1 MVSPLKTDFPSVKGF
16 TLKTPAFLLDLAL
29 CVSFFFACS
38 ACRSAAPFRPP
49 DEAIRHNNLGVAL
62 MDAGPKDPKYFPEA
76 VKEFEAALQNTP
88 KYLTAR
94 VNLGMAYYYAGQVD
108 RALSTMTEVLQ
119 ESPDSLYANY
129 ILGLLREMSGAFTEA
144 RIHFEKVT
152 RADPEDPNSWFHL
165 GYCYSKSRQYA
176 EAIEPFRHAATL
188 LPYQRRMRYNLYM
201 ALSRAGKADEAQTEL
216 ENFKKL
222 ESSSVR
228 VVEAPKSSMEY
239 LKQGKYAEA
248 IAESQPAS
256 VPTGSPVPR
265 YTDVTSALG
274 ITLNTAVKPTDE
286 AVSNILRGESTPRS
300 WFADPSHLKKLIAAS
315 GAGASFCDYNN
326 DGRLDLFYVTWNG
339 AAALFEQK
347 VDGHFEDVTRKTGL
361 AERPLEGTACVWG
374 DYDNDGWADLL
385 VTGYGEIHLFRNIQG
400 KFKDVTQSSGIS
412 RSLLPQT
419 WATGAAFAD
428 VDHDGDVDID
438 VTCLVDLTQVP
449 DKSEIQFP
457 DDFPAQANLLFQ
469 NNSNGTFKEIAAQA
483 NVAAS
488 NFRSRSVWFSDV
500 NEDRAIDLV
509 LYNLSGRPQLFINN
523 KDGKFIESHS
533 APERLPAALPLGES
547 RAYGDFNGDGAVD
560 EWIVRASNA
569 VVLNQNETKPSHW
582 LKVRLEGY
590 AVPGKVKSNRLGIGT
605 KVEVRSVGQWERKEL
620 HAGNPSGGCDAPE
633 IAFNLGS
640 QDLIDFVRAVF
651 PSGVRWT
658 IRDTPANHVVK
669 VEEPLLDVNSCPA
682 LFTWNGGYF
691 EFITDTL
698 GAGILGELVAP
709 NQFWQPDPDEWVRIT
724 GQQLRPKQD
733 QSLEIRFTNPLEEVT
748 YLDHVALLAIDHPEE
763 IEVYSNE
770 KMVNEPMN
778 REPIRFSALRGAR
791 PLRSVVDQH
800 GHDVTS
806 LLLKE
811 DRHYFEHF
819 AALPFKG
826 FAGEWSLTLDLGN
839 MKTARN
845 PVLLLNGWSY
855 WNSSASIVSA
865 AQAKQTLWG
874 PILEV
879 LDNQGKWKLAS
890 GDLGVPAGLPRTL
903 AIDLSGSLHPGE
915 QLVRIRTN
923 RTIYY
928 DQIRVAEA
936 VERVPLSARPID
948 THMMQSVMFP
958 LVSANLRWLGYPKR
972 ILPGGQLPERLDYSQ
987 IETSADWGTHTGLL
1001 TRFGDVLPLLQ
1012 RSDDQYVVMEHG
1024 EEVGMSFDS
1033 SRTPLVRKG
1042 WKRTYFFY
1050 NDGYEK
1056 GYELHSALAES
1067 VDSLPFHGMKSYP
1080 YFGEIYPS
1088 DEDHIRYLL
1097 EWNTRPSF
1105 MRK

>member
-1 MVSPLKTDFPSVKGF
+1 
-16 TLKTPAFLLDLAL
+16 
-29 CVSFFFACS
+29 
-38 ACRSAAPFRPP
+38 
-49 DEAIRHNNLGVAL
+49 

-76 VKEFEAALQNTP
+76 IKEFEAALQSSP
-88 KYLTAR
+88 RYLTAR
-94 VNLGMAYYYAGQVD
+94 INLGMAYYYAGQGD
-108 RALSTMTEVLQ
+108 NALSTMTQVLKQ
-119 ESPDSLYANY
+119 APDNLYANY
-129 ILGLLREMSGAFTEA
+129 ILGLLREMNGAFAEA
-144 RIHFEKVT
+144 RVHFEKVT

-165 GYCYSKSRQYA
+165 GYCYNKNRQYTD
-176 EAIEPFRHAATL
+176 AIEPFRHAARL

-201 ALSRAGKADEAQTEL
+201 ALSRGGKADQAQAEL
-216 ENFKKL
+216 ENFRKL

-248 IAESQPAS
+248 IAESLPLS
-256 VPTGSPVPR
+256 VPIVTPVPR

-274 ITLNTAVKPTDE
+274 VVLNTAVKPIEEDI
-286 AVSNILRGESTPRS
+286 SKILRGKPTPSS
-300 WFADPSHLKKLIAAS
+300 WFADHSHLKKLVAAS

-326 DGRLDLFYVTWNG
+326 DGRLDLFFVTGNG
-339 AAALFEQK
+339 AAGLFEQK
-347 VDGHFEDVTRKTGL
+347 ADGHFQDVTRKTGL
-361 AERPLEGTACVWG
+361 AETPLQGTTCAWG

-385 VTGYGEIHLFRNIQG
+385 VAGYGEIRLFRNNQG
-400 KFKDVTQSSGIS
+400 KFKDVTQSVGIS

-438 VTCLVDLTQVP
+438 VSCLADLTQLP
-449 DKSEIQFP
+449 SKTEIRFP
-457 DDFPAQANLLFQ
+457 DDFPAQGNLLFQ

-483 NVAAS
+483 DVAAS

-500 NEDRAIDLV
+500 NEDRAIDFI
-509 LYNLSGRPQLFINN
+509 LYDLSGKPQLFLNN

-533 APERLPAALPLGES
+533 VPEGLPAALPLGES
-547 RAYGDFNGDGAVD
+547 RAFGDFNGDGAVD
-560 EWIVRASNA
+560 ELIVRANNT
-569 VVLNQNETKPSHW
+569 VVLNQNETIPAHW

-633 IAFNLGS
+633 VTFNLGN
-640 QDLIDFVRAVF
+640 QDRIDFVRAVF

-658 IRDTPANHVVK
+658 LKDTPANRVVT
-669 VEEPLLDVNSCPA
+669 VQEPLLDVNSCPSI
-682 LFTWNGGYF
+682 FTWNGKYF

-709 NQFWQPDPDEWVRIT
+709 NQFWQPNPDEWVRIT
-724 GQQLRPKQD
+724 GQQLKPKPD
-733 QSLEIRFTNPLEEVT
+733 HSLEIRFTNPLEEVT
-748 YLDHVALLAIDHPEE
+748 YLDEVALLAIDHPEE
-763 IEVYSNE
+763 LEVYSNE
-770 KMVNEPMN
+770 KMVNEPKN
-778 REPIRFSALRGAR
+778 REPVSFCALRGVR
-791 PLRSVVDQH
+791 PVRRVVDQH

-811 DRHYFEHF
+811 DRCYFEHF
-819 AALPFKG
+819 SALPFKG
-826 FAGEWSLTLDLGN
+826 FAGEWSLTLDLGDL
-839 MKTARN
+839 KPARN
-845 PVLLLNGWSY
+845 PVLILDGWSY
-855 WNSSASIVSA
+855 WNSSASIVAA

-879 LDNQGKWKLAS
+879 MDNQGRWRLANS
-890 GDLGVPAGLPRTL
+890 DLGVAAGLPRSIV
-903 AIDLSGSLHPGE
+903 IDLSGFLHPGE
-915 QLVRIRTN
+915 QFVRIRTN

-928 DQIRVAEA
+928 DQIRVAESA
-936 VERVPLSARPID
+936 ERVPLSSRPIN
-948 THMMQSVMFP
+948 TRMMQSVMIP
-958 LVSANLRWLGYPKR
+958 LVTADLHWLGYPKR
-972 ILPGGQLPERLDYSQ
+972 ILPGGQMPERLDYSQ
-987 IETSADWGTHTGLL
+987 IESSADWGTHTGLL

-1024 EEVGMSFDS
+1024 EEVSLRFDS
-1033 SRTPLVRKG
+1033 SRLPLIREG

-1050 NDGYEK
+1050 SDGYEK

-1067 VDSLPFHGMKSYP
+1067 VESLPFHRMESYP
-1080 YFGEIYPS
+1080 YRRGSYPS